1 MTTLT
6 LPIDESTAHKAR
18 LAAQR
23 RRITVDVLV
32 QELIERLIVEEQDAG
47 SRACDVLDRS
57 FQQEVSAPFGGKP
70 WNDRDELSD
79 R

>member
-1 MTTLT
+1 MTKLT
-6 LPIDESTAHKAR
+6 LMIDESTAHKAR

-32 QELIERLIVEEQDAG
+32 QGLIERLDVEEQDAG

-57 FQQEVSAPFGGKP
+57 FQQVSAPFGGKP
-70 WNDRDELSD
+70 WNERDELYD